1 MMVAIECSEPG
12 SLEPVGGKPMSFPAQ
27 VTKRCLDHN
36 LITRAMWE
44 NVALAPP
51 LCTTPEEADQIAD
64 IVIAAFAA
72 A

>member
-1 MMVAIECSEPG
+1 MA
-12 SLEPVGGKPMSFPAQ
+12 FPAQ
-27 VTKRCLDHN
+27 VTKRCFDDN

-64 IVIAAFAA
+64 IVIAAFNAK
-72 A
+72 